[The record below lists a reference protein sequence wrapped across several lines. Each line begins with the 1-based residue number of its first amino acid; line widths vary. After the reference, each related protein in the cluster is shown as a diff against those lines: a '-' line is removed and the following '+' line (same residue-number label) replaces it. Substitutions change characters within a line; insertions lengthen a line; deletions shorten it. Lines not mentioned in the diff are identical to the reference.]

1 MNFIRILILLSA
13 KICYIYM
20 ILNIKTLFEEYS
32 ETFFK
37 EYGIITVS
45 LVFGIIIGWNLK
57 LFLADRK
64 YNKQK
69 DIRLKEKDERIAEL
83 NYMVYERLVKVSV
96 KEQDKGFIKMLKK
109 SFKKFSTIKK

>member
-1 MNFIRILILLSA
+1 
-13 KICYIYM
+13 M

-69 DIRLKEKDERIAEL
+69 
-83 NYMVYERLVKVSV
+83 N
-96 KEQDKGFIKMLKK
+96 
-109 SFKKFSTIKK
+109 

>member
-1 MNFIRILILLSA
+1 
-13 KICYIYM
+13 M

-69 DIRLKEKDERIAEL
+69 DIRLKEKDDRIAEL